1 MMGGPS
7 LVLLVVGTGAETG
20 TPVVGLVSAVAFGIS
35 Q

>member
-7 LVLLVVGTGAETG
+7 LVLVVGTGAETG